1 MLSNAVM
8 MMSLVTAVTSDVSSP
23 VLSSAT
29 HLRRD
34 FSVFSHN
41 KKVKLGHSTYSR
53 IAV

>member
-1 MLSNAVM
+1 MLSSAVM
-8 MMSLVTAVTSDVSSP
+8 LISLATTVMSDRTSP

-41 KKVKLGHSTYSR
+41 KKVT
-53 IAV
+53 V